1 MRDIALTIPF
11 ELIKAMICRCGQ
23 VQEMEAYELA
33 IELCDITT
41 AYRAL
46 FAVRPECERNYP
58 AADIEESDV
67 VFTILRTAVG
77 LWPTAECETAHDGG
91 DESVW
96 LFERFDAVDGDQLY
110 ERYLRLADKING
122 TDCAEILT

>member
-77 LWPTAECETAHDGG
+77 LWPTAEELCRNLGDGV
-91 DESVW
+91 DQAAW
-96 LFERFDAVDGDQLY
+96 LTGISMTSIPFW
-110 ERYLRLADKING
+110 N
-122 TDCAEILT
+122 LTPSTSFGNWF